1 MKLGIVQAGSVQS
14 ALQLTER
21 ALKGGARVVLLP
33 KDWTVSIDLVP
44 VSEFQKLAKLFT
56 AHVVI
61 GAVFDGVSIVS
72 PIITPDGNVVGLS
85 KKIYVSDK
93 SVLPGTEL
101 VAFKSM
107 GNKFGILI
115 DDDLLYSELVL
126 AYLKSNVDVVLVPSS
141 VPASTLDWWKGL
153 LKARAIETRM
163 TFVNANLFV
172 PPKGGGRSSIAE
184 PTVASGKSDAAL
196 IEILGE
202 EEGYAVIE
210 VDTNRTLQLRA
221 LRMSE
226 YREVGVRFLDDQSR

>member
-1 MKLGIVQAGSVQS
+1 LKLGIVQASSVQS

-33 KDWTVSIDLVP
+33 KDWAVSIDLVP

-56 AHVVI
+56 AHIVM
-61 GAVFDGVSIVS
+61 GALFDGVSMIS
-72 PIITPDGNVVGLS
+72 PVVTPDGNVVGLS
-85 KKIYVSDK
+85 KKIYVNDK

-115 DDDLLYSELVL
+115 DDDLLYSELVI

-141 VPASTLDWWKGL
+141 VPSATLDWWKGL
-153 LKARAIETRM
+153 LKARAMETKI

-172 PPKGGGRSSIAE
+172 PPRGGGRSTVAE
-184 PTVASGKSDAAL
+184 PVVISGKNDAT
-196 IEILGE
+196 IREVLGE
-202 EEGYAVIE
+202 EEGFAVIE

-221 LRMSE
+221 LRLSE
-226 YREVGVRFLDDQSR
+226 FREVGVKFLDDQSR